1 MKKTI
6 LFAAAAACMCSCSSD
21 RYVIDGD
28 IEGLTGTVFMTDEA
42 GMENGIPTDS
52 AAVQNG
58 KFRFKGTAAP
68 GVVFIGN
75 GDENAAPFYTAVFI
89 EPGKISVK
97 GSASKPQEIAA
108 TGTPAN
114 DANNAYQT
122 EFRRLIERYRN
133 PETTDEERE
142 AIEEQSEEM
151 TRKAVENN
159 KDNYFGAM
167 LFAQQLAY
175 GMSGQEILDAID
187 EFPAALQQ
195 TALMT
200 RTRENAEAKMR
211 TEAGQPYIDIV
222 QKDADG
228 KEVSLRSVVGTEG
241 NKYVLVDFWASWC
254 GPCMGEVPYLVE
266 TYGKYHDKGFEIY
279 GVSFDSSR
287 DNWLAAVANKKMNWI
302 QVSDLNR
309 FDNAAAR
316 DYAVQGIPSN
326 FLIDCATGTTVAA
339 NPGGNAREEKVADL
353 LTR

>member
-28 IEGLTGTVFMTDEA
+28 IEGLTGTVYMTDEA

-75 GDENAAPFYTAVFI
+75 SDENAAPFYTAVFI

-211 TEAGQPYIDIV
+211 TEA
-222 QKDADG
+222 
-228 KEVSLRSVVGTEG
+228 
-241 NKYVLVDFWASWC
+241 
-254 GPCMGEVPYLVE
+254 
-266 TYGKYHDKGFEIY
+266 
-279 GVSFDSSR
+279 
-287 DNWLAAVANKKMNWI
+287 
-302 QVSDLNR
+302 
-309 FDNAAAR
+309 
-316 DYAVQGIPSN
+316 
-326 FLIDCATGTTVAA
+326 
-339 NPGGNAREEKVADL
+339 
-353 LTR
+353 